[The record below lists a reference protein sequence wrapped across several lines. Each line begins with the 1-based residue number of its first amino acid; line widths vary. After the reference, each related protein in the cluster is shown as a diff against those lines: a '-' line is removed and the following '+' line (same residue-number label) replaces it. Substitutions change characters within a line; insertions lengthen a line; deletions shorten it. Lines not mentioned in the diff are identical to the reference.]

1 VTRLHVLRPDV
12 FQNSIVAF
20 FMLPVIQSF
29 EYIQKVVVAANCV
42 QQFVF
47 LDSQEPV
54 VLGLAYE
61 ALLDPNLLLV
71 HVDNF

>member
-1 VTRLHVLRPDV
+1 
-12 FQNSIVAF
+12 
-20 FMLPVIQSF
+20 MLPVIQSF